1 MDEVRQP
8 ATELCQAF
16 DKLGIRYV
24 IGGSLASSVHG
35 IARATRDLDF
45 IAAITPAQAKPLADT
60 LNKSFYVDAEE
71 VRSAIASNRSFNVIH
86 LATAFKIDIFPA
98 SSHELGFQQL
108 KRGQIT
114 EIPDVG
120 NLPVISPEDTIL
132 VKLRWYRDGGE
143 TSERQ
148 WNDVRNIVLVQGAR
162 LDFAYLEEWARQLGV
177 ADLLE
182 TLLGP

>member
-1 MDEVRQP
+1 MSNIRQP
-8 ATELCQAF
+8 ATELCQGL

-24 IGGSLASSVHG
+24 VGGSLASSVHG
-35 IARATRDLDF
+35 VARATQDLDF
-45 IAAITPAQAKPLADT
+45 IAALNSAQAKTLADT
-60 LNKSFYVDAEE
+60 LSKSFYVDAEE
-71 VRSAIASNRSFNVIH
+71 IRRAIASKRSFNVIH

-108 KRGQIT
+108 KRGQVT
-114 EIPDVG
+114 EIQDVG
-120 NLPVISPEDTIL
+120 HLPVISPEDTIL

-148 WNDVRNIVLVQGAR
+148 WNDVRNIVLIQGAK
-162 LDFAYLEEWARQLGV
+162 LDRAYLEEWARQLGV

-182 TLLGP
+182 TLLSP

>member
-1 MDEVRQP
+1 MDEIRQP
-8 ATELCQAF
+8 AAELCHAF
-16 DKLGIRYV
+16 DLLGIRYA

-35 IARATRDLDF
+35 TARATQALDF
-45 IAAITPAQAKPLADT
+45 IAAILPAHVERLTRALKDC
-60 LNKSFYVDAEE
+60 FYVDAEE
-71 VRSAIASNRSFNVIH
+71 VLQAIAAKRSFNVIH

-98 SSHELGFQQL
+98 SSHELGLQQL

-114 EIPDVG
+114 EIQGVG

-148 WNDVRNIVLVQGAR
+148 WNDVRNIVLVQG
-162 LDFAYLEEWARQLGV
+162 
-177 ADLLE
+177 
-182 TLLGP
+182 